1 MAITGKNLSLD
12 GKKSF
17 VPSAYKL
24 KSIDI
29 TNYKGDVRDVQN
41 LAVKLIIT
49 ESLYSPSLVMKLTLK
64 DSTNFIE
71 EFKLTGQETVNVKIA
86 YSQHE
91 SDIPREL
98 DLNFYVSEYPLF
110 GSMENQP
117 HTQVY
122 TIVGISEQLFISNQ
136 KKISRAFSNN
146 TEAEIK
152 KILVDDLNLP
162 QEKFISTGDAI
173 SNAKGIINIQSPFA
187 AVEWFRKQTYDINYS
202 PFFLFQNIHGEYN
215 LLSLSSMIDEDS
227 NPLYQTYFDTRG
239 FNTDAFSEEDYIQ
252 RATRIISVAS
262 NLKMNKS
269 QQANGGAFASRNNYL
284 NYSDK
289 SYRTHSYS
297 YDSQFFNDNTL
308 EKKPIISNEFVV
320 DDEPLSNQFDSHC
333 EYISVNS
340 MAFENAQETNYNG
353 LSIFSRHFLNA
364 YNSIIN
370 TFTHDIKLHGDF
382 ALNPGKKINL
392 QFPKAIDPV
401 EYKNFTDESF
411 QIYNQALSG
420 NYLITSC
427 IHTFLDNEY
436 YSEVRVKR
444 DSFSVDL

>member
-91 SDIPREL
+91 SDMPREL

-173 SNAKGIINIQSPFA
+173 STQG
-187 AVEWFRKQTYDINYS
+187 R
-202 PFFLFQNIHGEYN
+202 
-215 LLSLSSMIDEDS
+215 
-227 NPLYQTYFDTRG
+227 
-239 FNTDAFSEEDYIQ
+239 TDGSG
-252 RATRIISVAS
+252 
-262 NLKMNKS
+262 
-269 QQANGGAFASRNNYL
+269 QAG
-284 NYSDK
+284 
-289 SYRTHSYS
+289 
-297 YDSQFFNDNTL
+297 
-308 EKKPIISNEFVV
+308 
-320 DDEPLSNQFDSHC
+320 
-333 EYISVNS
+333 
-340 MAFENAQETNYNG
+340 
-353 LSIFSRHFLNA
+353 
-364 YNSIIN
+364 
-370 TFTHDIKLHGDF
+370 
-382 ALNPGKKINL
+382 
-392 QFPKAIDPV
+392 
-401 EYKNFTDESF
+401 
-411 QIYNQALSG
+411 
-420 NYLITSC
+420 
-427 IHTFLDNEY
+427 
-436 YSEVRVKR
+436 
-444 DSFSVDL
+444 